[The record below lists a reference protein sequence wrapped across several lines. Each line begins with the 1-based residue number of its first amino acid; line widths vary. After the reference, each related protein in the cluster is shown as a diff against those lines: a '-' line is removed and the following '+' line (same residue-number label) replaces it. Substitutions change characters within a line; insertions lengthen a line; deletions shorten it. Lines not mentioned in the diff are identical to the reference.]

1 MPVFGCSSIGSL
13 SCFRMANPDQELRCA
28 CGNPVVTSPALHA
41 IALEFIGRHT
51 PVRFLSFLSPAPHLL
66 GTMQVFLISAPQKM
80 PALRGHFCF
89 CLTVLLAAQATFSP
103 PLRLSAWFGAFH
115 FRFHRFQDNGCLA
128 FGFRPVLSGCLANFF
143 KIVFSPVRDIFQ
155 TARLSITI
163 FSC

>member
-1 MPVFGCSSIGSL
+1 MRYIKKSTKFQPHEN
-13 SCFRMANPDQELRCA
+13 R
-28 CGNPVVTSPALHA
+28 ALTTNN
-41 IALEFIGRHT
+41 R
-51 PVRFLSFLSPAPHLL
+51 PSVSAPHLL

-143 KIVFSPVRDIFQ
+143 KIVLSPVRDMNRPWFRRHLQ
-155 TARLSITI
+155 AS
-163 FSC
+163 